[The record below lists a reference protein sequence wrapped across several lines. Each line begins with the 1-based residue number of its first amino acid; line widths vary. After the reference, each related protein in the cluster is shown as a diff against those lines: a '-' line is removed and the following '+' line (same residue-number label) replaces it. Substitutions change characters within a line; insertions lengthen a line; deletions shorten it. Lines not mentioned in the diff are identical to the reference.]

1 MDSVGDGE
9 HLVVCRGPLE
19 HPRRLELRRVRL
31 QRPGL
36 SAPGEALWSLPL
48 SLRARGD
55 HYAENGYA
63 SSAEGGQGGYSSG
76 EDMEEEDGEEEMLHG
91 PGMDG
96 IGDEEPA
103 SVAVTESSDGFLVVA
118 VVSRVEMQEDEDR
131 VYHVFVAP
139 GPSYLAAVN
148 ASAETPFVGAAFS
161 YIVPGSGG
169 APVPSIAAHDV
180 GGVDGA
186 AGAGEERVYVIVLNA
201 VDAIRVVEV
210 RLHTEGAGQ
219 ASPPSPS
226 PGGGKCPA
234 RVPVG
239 GRRLSP
245 LPFDTT
251 FTIRPPEPLQASS
264 KSRGD
269 GAGGRAGG
277 GGGDVGGSASV
288 GGGSSSSSAD
298 SLSLWWACGRDLP
311 SIPLVGTHRVFP
323 FRRRGPATSLPA
335 ATAEPALAATARG
348 AGQLRSRRE
357 GGETAEPA
365 AELPSGGSSIS
376 RPTEGDAD
384 GQVLTRRSGGRVSS
398 DSGSSSSGSDRGL
411 PAGRGGIGSGDRTE
425 AERVAVAGVGGAE
438 EGRHTAE
445 PASAAAAA
453 AAAASA
459 DRSLGRRRRAYASSD
474 KSRQRVLDLEVFI
487 SQLLLRREA
496 FPDSKTPHPS
506 RSPPL
511 PPPPP
516 LESKPTEAKTVAAAA
531 VTSGD
536 VGGESAYAGG
546 GSGGDASRA
555 EGADSNGGVGEGDA
569 DGFSANAPSV
579 HATDYHC
586 VTAGLRDGGRGVLL
600 SLVVKVMYTGPRR
613 KRKRGGGR
621 GDGREERGGAKTGG
635 GSATGTRN
643 GSGGDAGAAVEG
655 PFLVSYILDL
665 DLESGEV
672 AVLGSGRSEGRRR
685 CASMCEK
692 MARCLRYH
700 DAAPVI
706 DDFHVDRPG
715 RRLSNTA
722 VFQGRSVGAIT
733 NPVYPV
739 AIVMEDEDY

>member
-1 MDSVGDGE
+1 MLASKVKRGGDHNTRGRCLNIVSALRRRRALGKKGCLPFSHGLPKAPARLVYAMSNAIPVGERHDRVILGFTADGE
-9 HLVVCRGPLE
+9 HLVVCRGPLA

-55 HYAENGYA
+55 PYAENGYA
-63 SSAEGGQGGYSSG
+63 SSAEGGEGGYSSG

-91 PGMDG
+91 SGMDG

-180 GGVDGA
+180 GCVDGA
-186 AGAGEERVYVIVLNA
+186 AGAGEERVYMIVLNA

-219 ASPPSPS
+219 ASPPPPPPSIS
-226 PGGGKCPA
+226 PGGGRCPA

-239 GRRLSP
+239 GRRSPP

-251 FTIRPPEPLQASS
+251 FTIRPPELLQASS

-277 GGGDVGGSASV
+277 GGGDAGGSASV
-288 GGGSSSSSAD
+288 DGGSSSSSAD
-298 SLSLWWACGRDLP
+298 PMSLWWSCGRDLP
-311 SIPLVGTHRVFP
+311 SMPLVGTHRVFP
-323 FRRRGPATSLPA
+323 FRRRGPATSVPA
-335 ATAEPALAATARG
+335 AAAEPALAATARG
-348 AGQLRSRRE
+348 AGQLRSRRM

-365 AELPSGGSSIS
+365 AETPSGGSSIS
-376 RPTEGDAD
+376 RPTEGDAE
-384 GQVLTRRSGGRVSS
+384 GEELTRRSGGRTNT
-398 DSGSSSSGSDRGL
+398 R
-411 PAGRGGIGSGDRTE
+411 
-425 AERVAVAGVGGAE
+425 
-438 EGRHTAE
+438 
-445 PASAAAAA
+445 
-453 AAAASA
+453 
-459 DRSLGRRRRAYASSD
+459 
-474 KSRQRVLDLEVFI
+474 
-487 SQLLLRREA
+487 
-496 FPDSKTPHPS
+496 
-506 RSPPL
+506 
-511 PPPPP
+511 
-516 LESKPTEAKTVAAAA
+516 EAKTVAAAA
-531 VTSGD
+531 VESGG
-536 VGGESAYAGG
+536 VGGESAHAGG
-546 GSGGDASRA
+546 GSGGEASRA

-569 DGFSANAPSV
+569 DGFSARAPSV

-600 SLVVKVMYTGPRR
+600 SLVVKVMYTGSRR
-613 KRKRGGGR
+613 KRKRGGGG
-621 GDGREERGGAKTGG
+621 GDGREEGGGGAKTGG

-643 GSGGDAGAAVEG
+643 GSGGDASAAVEG
-655 PFLVSYILDL
+655 PFLLSYILDL
-665 DLESGEV
+665 DLE
-672 AVLGSGRSEGRRR
+672 
-685 CASMCEK
+685 
-692 MARCLRYH
+692 
-700 DAAPVI
+700 
-706 DDFHVDRPG
+706 
-715 RRLSNTA
+715 LSNTA

-739 AIVMEDEDY
+739 AIVMEDDDY

>member
-1 MDSVGDGE
+1 MLASKVKRGGDHNTRGRCLNIVSALRRRRALGKKGRLPFSHGLPKAPARLVYAMSNAIPVGERHDRVILGFTADGE
-9 HLVVCRGPLE
+9 HLVVCRGPLA

-48 SLRARGD
+48 SRARGD
-55 HYAENGYA
+55 TYAENGYA
-63 SSAEGGQGGYSSG
+63 SSAEGAEGSYSSG
-76 EDMEEEDGEEEMLHG
+76 EDMEEEEGIEEMLHG
-91 PGMDG
+91 SGMDG
-96 IGDEEPA
+96 IGGEEPA

-186 AGAGEERVYVIVLNA
+186 AGVGKERVYVIVLNA

-219 ASPPSPS
+219 TSPPPPSPS

-239 GRRLSP
+239 GRRSSP

-251 FTIRPPEPLQASS
+251 FTIRPPELLRASS

-269 GAGGRAGG
+269 DAGGRAGG
-277 GGGDVGGSASV
+277 GGGDAGGSASV

-298 SLSLWWACGRDLP
+298 PLSLWWACGRDLP

-323 FRRRGPATSLPA
+323 FRRRGRATSVPA
-335 ATAEPALAATARG
+335 ATAEPALAATARS

-365 AELPSGGSSIS
+365 AETPFGGSSIS
-376 RPTEGDAD
+376 RPTEGDAV
-384 GQVLTRRSGGRVSS
+384 GERVTRRSGGRVSS
-398 DSGSSSSGSDRGL
+398 DSSSSGSSGSDQGL
-411 PAGRGGIGSGDRTE
+411 STGREGSGSGDRTE
-425 AERVAVAGVGGAE
+425 AEPVTVAGVGRAE
-438 EGRHTAE
+438 EGRHPAE
-445 PASAAAAA
+445 PPPAAA

-459 DRSLGRRRRAYASSD
+459 DRTLGRRRRAYASSD

-496 FPDSKTPHPS
+496 FPESKTPHAS
-506 RSPPL
+506 RSP

-516 LESKPTEAKTVAAAA
+516 LESKPTKAKTVAAAA
-531 VTSGD
+531 VTSGG
-536 VGGESAYAGG
+536 VGGESAHAGG
-546 GSGGDASRA
+546 GSGGDASPA

-569 DGFSANAPSV
+569 DGFSARAPSV
-579 HATDYHC
+579 YATDYHC
-586 VTAGLRDGGRGVLL
+586 VTAGLRDGGRGV
-600 SLVVKVMYTGPRR
+600 
-613 KRKRGGGR
+613 
-621 GDGREERGGAKTGG
+621 
-635 GSATGTRN
+635 
-643 GSGGDAGAAVEG
+643 
-655 PFLVSYILDL
+655 
-665 DLESGEV
+665 
-672 AVLGSGRSEGRRR
+672 
-685 CASMCEK
+685 
-692 MARCLRYH
+692 
-700 DAAPVI
+700 
-706 DDFHVDRPG
+706 
-715 RRLSNTA
+715 
-722 VFQGRSVGAIT
+722 
-733 NPVYPV
+733 
-739 AIVMEDEDY
+739 